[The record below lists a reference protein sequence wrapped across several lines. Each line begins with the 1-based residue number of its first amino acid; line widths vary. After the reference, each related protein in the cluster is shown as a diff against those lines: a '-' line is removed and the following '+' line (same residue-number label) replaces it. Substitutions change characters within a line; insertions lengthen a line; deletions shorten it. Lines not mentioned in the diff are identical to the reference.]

1 MDAIVPFPLM
11 AATPDEDAPEG
22 AGAKASALDLG
33 AAFASHGAFVFR
45 VLRRLG
51 VADAILDDAVQEV
64 FLVAHRRWDS
74 YDPEASI
81 RGWLFGIA
89 RRIASH
95 HHRSRRRAERNL
107 AGAPVPP
114 PSTSPEDIAAR
125 REAVAFVEGFVAGLD
140 EDKRTVFVGCCIEG
154 MSAPELAE
162 ALGANLNTVYSRLR
176 VTKQAFERAVARRQR
191 AEGRE
196 S

>member
-1 MDAIVPFPLM
+1 MPLM
-11 AATPDEDAPEG
+11 AATPDDVPKG
-22 AGAKASALDLG
+22 SGTKASALDLG
-33 AAFASHGAFVFR
+33 ATFASHGAFVFR

-51 VADAILDDAVQEV
+51 VAEATLDDAVQEV

-95 HHRSRRRAERNL
+95 HHRGRRRAERNL
-107 AGAPVPP
+107 AAALEPP
-114 PSTSPEDIAAR
+114 PSASLEDIAAR
-125 REAVAFVEGFVAGLD
+125 REAVAFVEGFLAGLD
-140 EDKRTVFVGCCIEG
+140 EDKRAVFVGCCIEG
-154 MSAPELAE
+154 MSAPELAM

-176 VTKQAFERAVARRQR
+176 VTKKAFEQAVARRQR
-191 AEGRE
+191 VEERE